1 MSDLTF
7 TNRSIV
13 DFKQKL
19 TGGGARSNLF
29 EVEIEYPIEIAVDT
43 SANGP
48 KEFGKFMI
56 KAAEIPASNLGNIP
70 VPFRGRVLPIAGDRT
85 FDPWT
90 VTIINDT
97 NFRLRDVMERW
108 SDGINDIQTAQG
120 TVDPETYQTK
130 ATVLQL
136 SRGTSTDGK
145 ITSDKNIPILR
156 TYDFVGIYPNV
167 VSSIPLDHGATD
179 QIEEFQ
185 VTFNYL
191 YWEVRGGK
199 DRTGTSLVDKG
210 ETGAAGQAFSIATV
224 GDVT

>member
-7 TNRSIV
+7 SNRSIV

-97 NFRLRDVMERW
+97 NFRIREAMEVW
-108 SDGINDIQTAQG
+108 SNSINDLQTSQG
-120 TVDPETYQTK
+120 LINPVDYQTSAK
-130 ATVLQL
+130 VKQL
-136 SRGTSTDGK
+136 SRKGEVNPGA
-145 ITSDKNIPILR
+145 IEVLR
-156 TYDFVGIYPNV
+156 EYRFEGIYPNV
-167 VSSIPLDHGATD
+167 VSSIPLDYGATD

-191 YWEVRGGK
+191 FYSVTDG
-199 DRTGTSLVDKG
+199 V
-210 ETGAAGQAFSIATV
+210 TV
-224 GDVT
+224 GNSGGTQNLI

>member
-1 MSDLTF
+1 MAF
-7 TNRSIV
+7 P
-13 DFKQKL
+13 DFAKPVNEAL
-19 TGGGARSNLF
+19 NDIPFL
-29 EVEIEYPIEIAVDT
+29 V
-43 SANGP
+43 
-48 KEFGKFMI
+48 
-56 KAAEIPASNLGNIP
+56 KAAEIPASNIGNIP

-120 TVDPETYQTK
+120 VTNPEDYQQT

-136 SRGTSTDGK
+136 SRGPVKGLNRKVTSGEE
-145 ITSDKNIPILR
+145 IPVLR
-156 TYDFVGIYPNV
+156 EYDFIGIYPNV

-191 YWEVRGGK
+191 YYEVRGVK
-199 DRTGTSLVDKG
+199 DGTGTKLIDRG
-210 ETGAAGQAFSIATV
+210 ETAQAT
-224 GDVT
+224 